1 MTGVNRICK
10 QKVSQSV
17 VIFEHLLLIRDPERN
32 FRIFHR
38 NCTEPARMRLAFQ
51 GDFPTSAE

>member
-17 VIFEHLLLIRDPERN
+17 VIFEHFFQYDDPQRN
-32 FRIFHR
+32 FRTFH
-38 NCTEPARMRLAFQ
+38 
-51 GDFPTSAE
+51 